1 MGKYFKVHCKKILN
15 RFELIFLTS
24 LTMNDQP
31 SAFLTTSGETIDIVD
46 VIRKLRND
54 LIKDFL
60 DERVLITYL
69 SEQFRI
75 MELNKV
81 KIEFIKGD
89 LQRLLIAPVNMEW
102 YKPILDDFQTTG
114 SAALTEGNEKL
125 FYKEI
130 EGVLKKF
137 IY

>member
-1 MGKYFKVHCKKILN
+1 MK
-15 RFELIFLTS
+15 
-24 LTMNDQP
+24 DQP
-31 SAFLTTSGETIDIVD
+31 SPFLTTSGETIDIID

-60 DERVLITYL
+60 DERVLVTYL

-81 KIEFIKGD
+81 KMEFIKGD

>member
-1 MGKYFKVHCKKILN
+1 M
-15 RFELIFLTS
+15 T
-24 LTMNDQP
+24 DQP
-31 SAFLTTSGETIDIVD
+31 SSFLTTSGETIDIVD

-60 DERVLITYL
+60 DERVLINYL

-75 MELNKV
+75 MELNRV
-81 KIEFIKGD
+81 KIEFIKAD

-102 YKPILDDFQTTG
+102 YKPILDDFQLTG

-130 EGVLKKF
+130 EGVLKKN